1 MSRAACLLGV
11 AAGLM
16 LASARTADDQVGVV
30 THFDQ
35 DWKPAEIMPLLAE
48 SGAGW
53 IRDGVSW
60 GDVEPVKHQY
70 VVPAKTAAWLEAA
83 HAQHLHVLLVLYY
96 ANKNYTDPFS
106 PPDYAN
112 AAAFLA
118 KTLADRVDAIEIL
131 NEPNNPPFGPTYG
144 GTWNGNEPDGKVA
157 PWVKKYAEVLKA
169 AVAAI
174 KAANPNMK
182 VIGYGAPAPATF
194 RIMRLGVP
202 PQLDGITD
210 HPYSGPM
217 KLPELVPYPATVDL
231 VQRDGIATAD
241 RAGTYRSQCAMFR
254 AEAAKDGLPGA
265 ELWNT
270 EWGFATWIDP
280 KANPPFSILPDTQAV
295 YILRRLLEARALGV
309 MTFYYDLRDDGTDR
323 TQEWQDFGLVDY
335 QRQPKPAF
343 AAFQRFTA
351 MFAGLEGNGT
361 ADGFMLA
368 PVEAN
373 ATRCYAYHAG
383 ENRDV
388 WVACW
393 DVAPYPDTTERGERW
408 PQLKLPKGNH
418 AAQADE
424 INLFD
429 EVSTPLE
436 IKTAPDGGRYCAPSV
451 SSMPEVIHFHD

>member
-1 MSRAACLLGV
+1 MIRPACLLGV

-16 LASARTADDQVGVV
+16 LASARAADDRVGVD

-35 DWKPAEIMPLLAE
+35 DWKPAEIMPLLTE
-48 SGAGW
+48 LGAGW

-60 GDVEPVKHQY
+60 GDVEPVKHRY
-70 VVPAKTAAWLEAA
+70 VVPDKTAAWLDAA
-83 HAQHLHVLLVLYY
+83 HARHLHVLLILYY
-96 ANKNYTDPFS
+96 ANKNYADPFS
-106 PPDYAN
+106 PPDYAK

-118 KTLADRVDAIEIL
+118 RALADRVEAIEIL

-144 GTWNGNEPDGKVA
+144 GSWNGNEPGGQVA
-157 PWVKKYAEVLKA
+157 PWVKKYAEVINA
-169 AVAAI
+169 AVRAI
-174 KAANPNMK
+174 KAANPKMK
-182 VIGYGAPAPATF
+182 VVGYGAPAPATF

-202 PQLDGITD
+202 PRLDGITD

-241 RAGTYRSQCAMFR
+241 REGTYRSQCTMFR
-254 AEAAKDGLPGA
+254 AEAAKDGLPHA

-270 EWGFATWIDP
+270 EWGFATWFDQ
-280 KANPPFSILPDTQAV
+280 KAVPPSSILPDTQAV

-351 MFAGLEGNGT
+351 MFAGLEGNGG
-361 ADGFMLA
+361 ADDGN
-368 PVEAN
+368 ES
-373 ATRCYAYHAG
+373 TRLYSYHRPG
-383 ENRDV
+383 STDE
-388 WVACW
+388 WFACW
-393 DVAPYPDTTERGERW
+393 KVAPFPGPTTA
-408 PQLKLPKGNH
+408 PP
-418 AAQADE
+418 AALE
-424 INLFD
+424 IINIDRAFRYATATNLFD
-429 EVSTPLE
+429 GQVQEL
-436 IKTAPDGGRYCAPSV
+436 AV
-451 SSMPEVIHFHD
+451 SSPSPGHSSFQVRPGPVPVVVHFHN

>member
-1 MSRAACLLGV
+1 MIRLACVLGA
-11 AAGLM
+11 AAGLL
-16 LASARTADDQVGVV
+16 LASAHGADDRVGVV

-35 DWKPAEIMPLLAE
+35 DWKPAEIMPLLADL
-48 SGAGW
+48 GAGW
-53 IRDGVSW
+53 IREGVSW

-70 VVPAKTAAWLEAA
+70 VVPAKTVAWLDAA
-83 HAQHLHVLLVLYY
+83 QAQHLHVLLILYY
-96 ANKNYTDPFS
+96 ANKNYADPFS

-118 KTLADRVDAIEIL
+118 KALAGRVDAMEIL

-157 PWVKKYAEVLKA
+157 PWVKKYAELLQA
-169 AVAAI
+169 AVPAI

-254 AEAAKDGLPGA
+254 AEAAKDGLPHA

-270 EWGFATWIDP
+270 EWGFATWIDM
-280 KANPPFSILPDTQAV
+280 KANPPASILPDTQAV
-295 YILRRLLEARALGV
+295 YIVRRLLEARALGV

-335 QRQPKPAF
+335 QRHRKPAF
-343 AAFQRFTA
+343 DAFRRFTA
-351 MFAGLEGNGT
+351 MFAGLEGDGT
-361 ADGFMLA
+361 ADGFDLA
-368 PVEAN
+368 PVEDG
-373 ATRCYAYHAG
+373 ATRCYAFHASG
-383 ENRDV
+383 TQDV

-393 DVAPYPDTTERGERW
+393 DVAPYPDSGMKGALRPHLNLPAGENA
-408 PQLKLPKGNH
+408 Q
-418 AAQADE
+418 QADAT
-424 INLFD
+424 NLFD
-429 EVSTPLE
+429 DVTTPLE
-436 IKTAPDGGRYCAPSV
+436 IKTAPDGGRYCLPNV
-451 SSMPEVIHFHD
+451 SSMPVVIHFHN

>member
-1 MSRAACLLGV
+1 MMRAACLLGAV
-11 AAGLM
+11 AGLT
-16 LASARTADDQVGVV
+16 LAPAHAADDQVGVV

-35 DWKPAEIMPLLAE
+35 DWKPSEIMPLLADL
-48 SGAGW
+48 GAGW

-70 VVPAKTAAWLEAA
+70 VVPAKTAAWLDAA
-83 HAQHLHVLLVLYY
+83 RAQHLHVLLVLYY
-96 ANKNYTDPFS
+96 ANRNYTDPFS

-144 GTWNGNEPDGKVA
+144 GTWNGNEPDGKIA

-169 AVAAI
+169 AVTAI

-241 RAGTYRSQCAMFR
+241 LEGTYRSQCAMFR
-254 AEAAKDGLPGA
+254 AEAAKDGAPHAG
-265 ELWNT
+265 LWNT
-270 EWGFATWIDP
+270 EWGFATWIDQ
-280 KANPPFSILPDTQAV
+280 KANPPSSILPDTQAV

-343 AAFQRFTA
+343 AAVQRFTA
-351 MFAGLEGNGT
+351 MFAGLEGNRDPD
-361 ADGFMLA
+361 DGN
-368 PVEAN
+368 ES
-373 ATRCYAYHAG
+373 TRLYSYHRAG
-383 ENRDV
+383 SSDQ
-388 WVACW
+388 WYACW
-393 DVAPYPDTTERGERW
+393 KVAPFPG
-408 PQLKLPKGNH
+408 PASVASH
-418 AAQADE
+418 AAFDIITDRVFQYATAT
-424 INLFD
+424 NLD
-429 EVSTPLE
+429 
-436 IKTAPDGGRYCAPSV
+436 DGQVQELAV
-451 SSMPEVIHFHD
+451 SSPSPGHSSFQLTPGPVPVVVHFHN